1 MVAGI
6 FPQPWEDAQE
16 ARQRLAELGGST
28 RHPGTLIDLPGVR
41 DEPPDGVLERF
52 RRMSG
57 ILCVFARAIRT
68 ISFVAESGPKSTR
81 MWQPKQVCSGVEAGD
96 LYLEGGWGVRT
107 NALCIRADSG
117 SLLMALG
124 PCGVRPIPAKVPSLW
139 VTAPTSERS
148 AVGFAVNGSFDLD
161 AGRGRLASSTA
172 NNLQKAKNVGSE
184 AGESLGV
191 LLRRCQQDWASI
203 RDDLLLTADLAPE
216 DFWESVW
223 LGLTQGWRNSGA
235 DLEQEVVRGVL
246 TRLCACPKAVP
257 NGLSGSLR
265 AFSNASD
272 IHYVLSEV
280 LRREDIGA
288 TLATWS
294 PFTARYSAHNC
305 VSEKIGNILQH
316 AGLCNPQTLDIA
328 ELVAMLKR
336 SRVEPVDAEVLGR
349 LQLLTKDAPDWASDS
364 LRNRLNELL
373 FQSEADEWV
382 ESRKLL
388 LAPHGIESDADAEE
402 ESRRHAL
409 APPENR
415 LHSDYYIK
423 AKNDWPA
430 ITFFSVCRHRM
441 EARTEK
447 LAQWV
452 LNAESEKTRL
462 AALEYLADGEL
473 GERVAEQVRGQ
484 AWLASALDH
493 PALMARLA
501 EAQRDRLRRRLVS
514 AADLEKISPTDSS
527 ERQAQNDSHV
537 DLPTALERLHQWWS
551 TNRRER
557 AEAYRNRLYPE
568 ALGPL
573 DLLPDPETSRY
584 DQSSW
589 LMLFTLGSFQGMG
602 LTKEEQHR
610 GFIQHCRERGW
621 WGVFTDHDPKEAPE
635 RWMDII
641 EEYAEDQIDD
651 EVWTQWLAQFP
662 KLYRLRRWLDDYVE
676 LFRSI
681 DQYEE
686 KLVLDTIL
694 APRSNPHFQGGGID
708 APPLTRTLKLGSHL
722 VIRELLHH
730 GVIKN
735 PLAVPHAYAPIQR
748 VQEFFRTFGAEVS
761 TSEDIH
767 QLLKDHLG
775 EDGATFCGDYD
786 SSSTVFADI
795 RRLRSNQINGLEGDQ
810 RDCPRKCSGKF

>member
-1 MVAGI
+1 MLVLSATDKHDGEEVTGKFGLGFKSVLLACEQPRIVSGRLAVRVVAGI

-57 ILCVFARAIRT
+57 ILCVFARAIRS
-68 ISFVAESGPKSTR
+68 ICFVAESGPKSTR
-81 MWQPKQVCSGVEAGD
+81 TWQPKQVCSGVEAGD
-96 LYLEGGWGVRT
+96 LYLEGDWGVHT

-124 PCGVRPIPAKVPSLW
+124 PRGVRPMPAKVPSLW

-148 AVGFAVNGSFDLD
+148 AVGFAVNSSFDLD

-172 NNLQKAKNVGSE
+172 NNLQKAKNVGGE

-191 LLRRCQQDWASI
+191 LLGRCQQDWASI

-294 PFTARYSAHNC
+294 RFTARYSAHNC

-316 AGLCNPQTLDIA
+316 AGLCDPQTLDIA

-388 LAPHGIESDADAEE
+388 LAPHGIESDAE

-415 LHSDYYIK
+415 LHSDYYVK
-423 AKNDWPA
+423 AENDWPA
-430 ITFFSVCRHRM
+430 ITFFRVCRQRM
-441 EARTEK
+441 EAPTEK

-493 PALMARLA
+493 SALMARLTD
-501 EAQRDRLRRRLVS
+501 EQRDRLRRRLVS
-514 AADLEKISPTDSS
+514 AADLEQISPTDRS
-527 ERQAQNDSHV
+527 EWQAQDDSHV

-551 TNRRER
+551 ANRRELAESLPEPSVSRGSWPAGPCTRPGNRPIRPVLVAHALR
-557 AEAYRNRLYPE
+557 AGELPEYR
-568 ALGPL
+568 
-573 DLLPDPETSRY
+573 T
-584 DQSSW
+584 
-589 LMLFTLGSFQGMG
+589 
-602 LTKEEQHR
+602 H
-610 GFIQHCRERGW
+610 ERG
-621 WGVFTDHDPKEAPE
+621 A
-635 RWMDII
+635 
-641 EEYAEDQIDD
+641 
-651 EVWTQWLAQFP
+651 
-662 KLYRLRRWLDDYVE
+662 
-676 LFRSI
+676 
-681 DQYEE
+681 
-686 KLVLDTIL
+686 
-694 APRSNPHFQGGGID
+694 APRLHSALPG
-708 APPLTRTLKLGSHL
+708 TRLVGRFHGS
-722 VIRELLHH
+722 
-730 GVIKN
+730 
-735 PLAVPHAYAPIQR
+735 
-748 VQEFFRTFGAEVS
+748 
-761 TSEDIH
+761 
-767 QLLKDHLG
+767 
-775 EDGATFCGDYD
+775 
-786 SSSTVFADI
+786 
-795 RRLRSNQINGLEGDQ
+795 
-810 RDCPRKCSGKF
+810 